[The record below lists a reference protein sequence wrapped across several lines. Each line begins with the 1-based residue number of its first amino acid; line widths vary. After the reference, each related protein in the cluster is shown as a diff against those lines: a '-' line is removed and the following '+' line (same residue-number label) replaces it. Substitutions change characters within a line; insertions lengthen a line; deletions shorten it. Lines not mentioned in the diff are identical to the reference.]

1 MVGSI
6 ELQVIS
12 KILTSQEVNDEYV
25 IDELCKFDPSY
36 YALKSA
42 EISYILD
49 HKDKYGNVPDRY
61 TFLSKFPDF
70 VLVDVREGVDYLKDN
85 LKRNKK
91 HIIFMQTIN
100 TVLDMGSD
108 DINEAWEY
116 IGNQYE
122 SAMLLSDVQPMNI
135 VADAQKR
142 ADQVAE
148 WAKRSRIPTGFP
160 ELDKLTYGGWSTVEE
175 MVALVASTNSGKA
188 QPLWSKVLTPTG
200 WIRMGDIKVGDVV
213 VGENNDN
220 GRVVNIFPQGV
231 VDYYRI
237 HFHDGTYA
245 ECCGNHLWKVL
256 DKPRRERRRST
267 YGQHMILTTDQ
278 LIKDYQIA
286 KYSVDVSEPIEFDSD
301 FDETT
306 ELDGYLLGVI
316 LGDGGLR
323 DGTVTIANESEEIWS
338 CIETI
343 IAKYDCHRSSNRKD
357 NSSIVGNN
365 PRFNYIKRK
374 LAEYGLMEK
383 KSIDKFIPKQ
393 YLTAPVPVRK
403 ALLAGLVDT
412 DGFMPKNTTM
422 VWEFDT
428 ASEQLA
434 QDFAELARSLG
445 VIVKVF
451 DREPSS
457 YTSNGVL
464 HQAHGSR
471 HLNCRSTF
479 NPFWFS
485 GKASRYQYKD
495 TTNNG
500 TAPKRHCKM
509 IKNIEYMG
517 KTECQCIMLDNV
529 THTYITDDYTI
540 THNTWVCTKMMEAAH
555 NAGFP
560 VAFYSPE
567 MQSEYLATRFDTW
580 RSHFKNS
587 ELFQGKYTEDYNEYI
602 KRLAEDPVPAFII
615 EDKHMP
621 DGVTPRHL
629 GSFVKQHGIKLLII
643 DGISYMSDDRRS
655 SSDYERLTHIAK
667 DLFDLSKKYGCAVV
681 VAVQANRETKD
692 TKDEKGVP
700 FPSIYNVA
708 GAFSIV
714 QVATQA
720 FAMRQIFDKHVFEI
734 KLEKTRMA
742 KNDKNIL
749 SYSADYNT
757 GNMQYLPGGADED
770 PTISMPD
777 TSDILI
783 PSEGPVPENL
793 KGIIDL
799 DSDDAEE
806 LDW

>member
-142 ADQVAE
+142 ADQVVE

-175 MVALVASTNSGKA
+175 MVALVASTNSGKS
-188 QPLWSKVLTPTG
+188 W
-200 WIRMGDIKVGDVV
+200 
-213 VGENNDN
+213 
-220 GRVVNIFPQGV
+220 
-231 VDYYRI
+231 
-237 HFHDGTYA
+237 
-245 ECCGNHLWKVL
+245 CC
-256 DKPRRERRRST
+256 
-267 YGQHMILTTDQ
+267 
-278 LIKDYQIA
+278 A
-286 KYSVDVSEPIEFDSD
+286 
-301 FDETT
+301 
-306 ELDGYLLGVI
+306 
-316 LGDGGLR
+316 
-323 DGTVTIANESEEIWS
+323 
-338 CIETI
+338 
-343 IAKYDCHRSSNRKD
+343 
-357 NSSIVGNN
+357 
-365 PRFNYIKRK
+365 
-374 LAEYGLMEK
+374 
-383 KSIDKFIPKQ
+383 
-393 YLTAPVPVRK
+393 
-403 ALLAGLVDT
+403 
-412 DGFMPKNTTM
+412 
-422 VWEFDT
+422 
-428 ASEQLA
+428 
-434 QDFAELARSLG
+434 
-445 VIVKVF
+445 
-451 DREPSS
+451 
-457 YTSNGVL
+457 
-464 HQAHGSR
+464 
-471 HLNCRSTF
+471 
-479 NPFWFS
+479 
-485 GKASRYQYKD
+485 
-495 TTNNG
+495 
-500 TAPKRHCKM
+500 
-509 IKNIEYMG
+509 
-517 KTECQCIMLDNV
+517 
-529 THTYITDDYTI
+529 
-540 THNTWVCTKMMEAAH
+540 KMMEAAH

-560 VAFYSPE
+560 VALYSPE
-567 MQSEYLATRFDTW
+567 MQAEYFGTRFDTW
-580 RSHFKNS
+580 RGHFKNS
-587 ELFQGKYTEDYNEYI
+587 ELFQGKYTDDYNEYI
-602 KRLAEDPVPAFII
+602 KHLAEDPVPAFII

-629 GSFVKQHGIKLLII
+629 GSFIKQNNIKLLII

-667 DLFDLSKKYGCAVV
+667 DLFDISKKYGCAII

-799 DSDDAEE
+799 DSDDEEEE
-806 LDW
+806 LKW